1 MMAQKQKQTLA
12 DAGAGLWDALYRLRD
27 ALLEPFEPMVQAL
40 ARLLEGSNDEQGTQ
54 ERD

>member
-1 MMAQKQKQTLA
+1 MAQKRKQTLA
-12 DAGAGLWDALYRLRD
+12 DAGADLWDALYNLRD
-27 ALLEPFEPMVQAL
+27 ALLKSFMPWYEVL